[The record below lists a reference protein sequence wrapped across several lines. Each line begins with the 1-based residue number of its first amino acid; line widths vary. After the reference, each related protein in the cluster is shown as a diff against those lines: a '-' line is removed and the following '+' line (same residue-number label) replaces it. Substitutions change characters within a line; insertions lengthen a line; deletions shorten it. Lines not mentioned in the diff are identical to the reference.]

1 MSHIGCPMRSSIK
14 KKCITLKNSNSLLI
28 TIVFSNN
35 KTFNA
40 LLSLSLILLPILG
53 TASDTLTLNDTQTRQ
68 LLAEQAR
75 QNSVQRSR
83 VGMGYPYFYYDP
95 DEAPRS
101 IDYGAISDQLRR
113 LPVTPELPVYPP
125 AVPYNLPHPG
135 WHGVHQMY
143 GSAGITI
150 ASVSQMMEQ
159 RLRAGHFG
167 RLRLGGVEDSG
178 PFITIRLVT
187 PRGGLARV
195 LSVDKQT
202 GLWVIVR

>member
-1 MSHIGCPMRSSIK
+1 MRSSIETE
-14 KKCITLKNSNSLLI
+14 C
-28 TIVFSNN
+28 IVFKNDNN
-35 KTFNA
+35 RLISISYFKNKILYT
-40 LLSLSLILLPILG
+40 LLSFSLILPPILG
-53 TASDTLTLNDTQTRQ
+53 TASDTLALNDTQTRQ

-95 DEAPRS
+95 NETPRS
-101 IDYGAISDQLRR
+101 IDYGAVSDQLRR
-113 LPVTPELPVYPP
+113 LPLTPELPMYPP
-125 AVPYNLPHPG
+125 AVPYNLPRAG

-150 ASVSQMMEQ
+150 ASVSQLMEQ

-167 RLRLGGVEDSG
+167 ALRIGGVEDSG
-178 PFITIRLVT
+178 PSIIIRLVT

-202 GLWVIVR
+202 GLWMIVR